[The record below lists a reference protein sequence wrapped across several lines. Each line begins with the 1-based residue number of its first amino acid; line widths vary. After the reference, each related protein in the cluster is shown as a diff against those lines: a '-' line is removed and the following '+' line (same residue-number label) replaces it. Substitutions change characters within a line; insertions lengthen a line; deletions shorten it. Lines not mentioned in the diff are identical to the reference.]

1 MQKKIKTL
9 IPNGKGSYI
18 IVDMKKRTVKNSKFA
33 RLSLLHCC

>member
-9 IPNGKGSYI
+9 IPNDKAAER
-18 IVDMKKRTVKNSKFA
+18 IVNMKERIVKNSKFA